1 MRKSRHDG
9 ARERASIL
17 RAMNE
22 YEAAAREGRPRETA
36 PDSEPDEQTAQAAVG
51 LVMHLAPYL
60 RAGMPLSTALLAEA
74 ARVRCELRDADG
86 RVCCC
91 VCGTPYDDEQW
102 SAWYSDPMCRP
113 DDDDLMCASC
123 AFGEEA

>member
-9 ARERASIL
+9 ARMAAML
-17 RAMNE
+17 RAMNR
-22 YEAAAREGRPRETA
+22 YVAGGADARHDDPTPYTDSAEQRAET
-36 PDSEPDEQTAQAAVG
+36 AVG

-60 RAGMPLSTALLAEA
+60 RAGITVSEALAAEA
-74 ARVRCELRDADG
+74 ARIRCELRDADG

-91 VCGTPYDDEQW
+91 VCGTPYDDAQW

-113 DDDDLMCASC
+113 DDDDLICARC
-123 AFGEEA
+123 AFGEGA